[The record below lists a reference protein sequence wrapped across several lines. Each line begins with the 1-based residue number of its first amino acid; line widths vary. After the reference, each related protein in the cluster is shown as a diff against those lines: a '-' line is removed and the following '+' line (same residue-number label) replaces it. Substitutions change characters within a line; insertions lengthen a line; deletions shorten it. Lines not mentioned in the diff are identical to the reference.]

1 MGESQSRLCARG
13 RTGRP
18 RRPGPAGR
26 NYRGG
31 GCVGGAGAEWCLN
44 WEPAEN
50 SSEPLACN

>member
-31 GCVGGAGAEWCLN
+31 GCWGGRGGMVLELGA
-44 WEPAEN
+44 
-50 SSEPLACN
+50 SRKFI